1 VSFLISNTANMTI
14 GGAAMMVTVMLFA
27 MAVGSSLASHLRN
40 TVEVVEKDYSEN
52 GQGNIQ
58 EPSTTMTS
66 TRRRSLMEQERNSM
80 LFSCDLEMTHQR
92 LGTREPLVTLDDLQ
106 QVLVHRGDS
115 ALPFTKQV
123 TDVPGVAPY
132 IYKGFHIRPIYFE
145 GLPYHG
151 KCTLVFA
158 WLSTPVVNLEQDQV
172 PQRMTAGTVLLHG
185 GGQTA
190 NKDWVEHWA
199 AKGYS
204 SIAMGLEGQTSH
216 ANPEIQFGWHKTP
229 FPGPERV
236 GEYGDWQEEPLWNQW
251 MFHAVSTSM
260 LANTILRAQPT
271 VNAQQ
276 VGVAGVS
283 WGAVIATDMLRM
295 DSRFAFAILAF
306 GCASLTSHGAEGL
319 IGSSIVGGGLDQRA
333 FYEDVWDARS
343 QLRHVTTPTLWMSSP
358 TDPYFPLKAQ
368 AATYTALHPDAPI
381 WVSNV
386 PNLVH
391 GHFAMYERP
400 ESYAF
405 AKSVVDSAASTPGG
419 RVQLFAQH
427 VRQPLLDGDHNEDDS
442 HMSLFIVTFQ
452 LLKPLMKASLVWSE
466 TPIEITPR
474 SYDRVWHEETVDVRN
489 QNFDSPASVIV
500 RQVEQGSCH
509 DEISVVDSM
518 NGQSLTPCYWSV
530 TVSIPL
536 NTRGWYINVE
546 MEQGLIVSSQYIER
560 AAVTH
565 DSASQ

>member
-1 VSFLISNTANMTI
+1 MKV
-14 GGAAMMVTVMLFA
+14 GGADMMVTVMLFA
-27 MAVGSSLASHLRN
+27 MTVGSSIAAHLRN
-40 TVEVVEKDYSEN
+40 TVEVDNDYSEN
-52 GQGNIQ
+52 GQGSIQ

-66 TRRRSLMEQERNSM
+66 TRRRSLMEQERNSVS
-80 LFSCDLEMTHQR
+80 FSCDLEATHQR
-92 LGTREPLVTLDDLQ
+92 LGTREPLMTLDDLQ
-106 QVLVHRGDS
+106 QALVHRGDS
-115 ALPFTKQV
+115 AVLFSTPA
-123 TDVPGVAPY
+123 TDIPGIAPY
-132 IYKGFHIRPIYFE
+132 IYNGFQIRPIYFE

-158 WLSTPVVNLEQDQV
+158 WLSTPVVNLEQDEA
-172 PQRMTAGTVLLHG
+172 PPRMTAGTVLLHG

-204 SIAMGLEGQTSH
+204 SIAVGLEGQTSH
-216 ANPEIQFGWHKTP
+216 ANPEITFGWHKTP
-229 FPGPERV
+229 FPGPARV

-271 VNAQQ
+271 VNSQQ

-283 WGAVIATDMLRM
+283 WGAVVATDMLRM
-295 DSRFAFAILAF
+295 DFRFAFAILAF
-306 GCASLTSHGAEGL
+306 GCASLTSHGAEGR
-319 IGSSIVGGGLDQRA
+319 IGNSIVAGGLDKRA
-333 FYEDVWDARS
+333 FYEHVWDAQS

-368 AATYTALHPDAPI
+368 AATYTALHPEAPI

-386 PNLVH
+386 PGLKH

-419 RVQLFAQH
+419 HVQIFAQH
-427 VRQPLLDGDHNEDDS
+427 VRQPLLDGDHNENDS
-442 HMSLFIVTFQ
+442 TMSLFIVTFQ
-452 LLKPLMKASLVWSE
+452 LLKPPIKASLVWSE
-466 TPIEITPR
+466 TPIETTPN
-474 SYDRVWHEETVDVRN
+474 SYDRVWQEETVDVLN
-489 QNFDSPASVIV
+489 QNFDSVIV

-509 DEISVVDSM
+509 KEMAVVDSM

-530 TVSIPL
+530 TVSLPL
-536 NTRGWYINVE
+536 KTRSWYINVE
-546 MEQGLIVSSQYIER
+546 MEQGLIVSSHYIER
-560 AAVTH
+560 T
-565 DSASQ
+565 